1 MRRQRYGRASRRPVC
16 ATPNRAGGLFFR
28 RRGSFRAPGRVWL
41 MRPHAARPRMPDA
54 RPRSPEAIAAEAAV
68 LADLIGRCRR
78 GEPAAQRQLYERF
91 AGPMLV
97 VARRYAP
104 TLADAEDS
112 LQDAF
117 VKIFQRLDDY
127 RGQGSLAG
135 WVRRIVIST
144 SLDAWDR
151 RRVRHTDFNLDHDAV
166 RGLPTPDSS
175 VFDHLAVT
183 EVRALIDRLPA
194 GCRHVLLLYT
204 IEGYSHAEIG
214 ALLGVG
220 ESASKAQLSRARH
233 RLMALVEA
241 DGRERAPTPA
251 AAPPGQPPPK
261 PNPPPPPAASPP
273 PVSVVPAA
281 IPGAAFHPVSALLF
295 R

>member
-1 MRRQRYGRASRRPVC
+1 MS
-16 ATPNRAGGLFFR
+16 
-28 RRGSFRAPGRVWL
+28 
-41 MRPHAARPRMPDA
+41 DA
-54 RPRSPEAIAAEAAV
+54 RPSEAAAADAAL
-68 LADLIGRCRR
+68 LADLLARCRR
-78 GEPAAQRQLYERF
+78 GEAVAQRKLYERL

-104 TLADAEDS
+104 SLADAEDA

-117 VKIFQRLDDY
+117 VKVFQRLDDF
-127 RGQGSLAG
+127 RGQGSLLG

-151 RRVRHTDFNLDHDAV
+151 RRVRRTDFDLDHV
-166 RGLPTPDSS
+166 VVQHVPTPDASAL
-175 VFDHLAVT
+175 DHLAME
-183 EVRALIDRLPA
+183 EVRALIEQLPA

-214 ALLGVG
+214 EMLGVG

-233 RLMALVEA
+233 RLLALVEA
-241 DGRERAPTPA
+241 HSRERAA
-251 AAPPGQPPPK
+251 PPK
-261 PNPPPPPAASPP
+261 PVPPPAAASALPTTL
-273 PVSVVPAA
+273 PAA
-281 IPGAAFHPVSALLF
+281 AAPGTALPPISAILF

>member
-1 MRRQRYGRASRRPVC
+1 
-16 ATPNRAGGLFFR
+16 
-28 RRGSFRAPGRVWL
+28 
-41 MRPHAARPRMPDA
+41 MPDA
-54 RPRSPEAIAAEAAV
+54 YPRSPEVAAAEAAA
-68 LADLIGRCRR
+68 LADIVSRCRR
-78 GEPAAQRQLYERF
+78 GEPAAQRKLYEKL

-104 TLADAEDS
+104 NLADAEDA

-117 VKIFQRLDDY
+117 VKVFQRLDDY

-151 RRVRHTDFNLDHDAV
+151 RQVRRTDFDLDHDAV
-166 RGLPTPDSS
+166 RGLPAPNAS

-183 EVRALIDRLPA
+183 EVRALIELLPA

-220 ESASKAQLSRARH
+220 ESASKAQLSRARQ
-233 RLMALVEA
+233 RLMVLVEA
-241 DGRERAPTPA
+241 HAREHTA
-251 AAPPGQPPPK
+251 
-261 PNPPPPPAASPP
+261 PPPATRPALAVPLEPGSATDSTPPASD
-273 PVSVVPAA
+273 AA
-281 IPGAAFHPVSALLF
+281 APGAAFHPVSALLL